1 MKLCDAT
8 NLSYSQVV
16 NWTTNVRKRN
26 LKATVEG
33 GKKPH
38 HFLDFVFLAHDR
50 ERRHTIAASGAA
62 GVDQSPRMRP
72 RQLTLPLRPPSRQQS
87 PEASSYIMGIAD
99 PPKINSGDD
108 HTHNNIHDCGIYSDE
123 VANLCHGIKFP
134 ELFPSMDISMDSI
147 DLDLIEQ
154 SAGEDLHSESSSS
167 PNVSTSKTVPT
178 AAAKYKERRDFWE
191 EIVESCLPGNILDVF
206 DDVNLQHSMKFSEE
220 LDTTADLRDLMNF
233 DTFNTANSFQHT
245 VTSPLK
251 HKVDFGGERSIS
263 PVLLFSMEPPA
274 TSNNNNFCTEE
285 DPCGA
290 LWQLDDESNNRPNN
304 RGDTRQHCISESD
317 TSSDEDCINIIENEL
332 LFDKSFLMSA
342 DFSLF
347 EPIPEEDLLEELIE
361 PMDRK

>member
-87 PEASSYIMGIAD
+87 PEAKSYIMGIAD
-99 PPKINSGDD
+99 PPKIQNEEDQ
-108 HTHNNIHDCGIYSDE
+108 THNNIHNCGAYSDE
-123 VANLCHGIKFP
+123 VANLCHGNKFP

-154 SAGEDLHSESSSS
+154 GEDLQDESSSS
-167 PNVSTSKTVPT
+167 PNVSNLKTVPA
-178 AAAKYKERRDFWE
+178 AAAKYREHRDFWE

-206 DDVNLQHSMKFSEE
+206 DDVNNLQHSMKFSEE
-220 LDTTADLRDLMNF
+220 LDTTEDLRNLMHF
-233 DTFNTANSFQHT
+233 DTFNTADSFQHT

-251 HKVDFGGERSIS
+251 HEVDCGDRSIS
-263 PVLLFSMEPPA
+263 PVLLFSTEPPA
-274 TSNNNNFCTEE
+274 TSNKNNLGTEE
-285 DPCGA
+285 NSCGSF
-290 LWQLDDESNNRPNN
+290 WQLDDESNNRPNN
-304 RGDTRQHCISESD
+304 RGDTRQHCIPESD
-317 TSSDEDCINIIENEL
+317 TSSDEEGINIIENEL